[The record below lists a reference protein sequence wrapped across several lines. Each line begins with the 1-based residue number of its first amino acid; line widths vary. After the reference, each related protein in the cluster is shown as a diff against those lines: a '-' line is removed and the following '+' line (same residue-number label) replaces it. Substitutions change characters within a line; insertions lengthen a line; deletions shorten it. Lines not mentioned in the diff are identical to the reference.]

1 MCFGEINNSAFFYI
15 QTKNL
20 ENVISLEMLLL
31 HKQCYNKVDE
41 SIKYC
46 KILSHKS
53 TSFVDVHAMGKNLY
67 E

>member
-1 MCFGEINNSAFFYI
+1 
-15 QTKNL
+15 
-20 ENVISLEMLLL
+20 L